1 MKEIDPQLDNIH
13 FMLERHRQEIEQ
25 FRKKCSHS
33 DEDLFYG
40 EHSVIPFHG
49 STMKLI
55 CNHCGTV
62 LVSPS
67 LYTPERMSKII
78 NTKTGEERNA
88 FELEE
93 IEMEGKKFWVTFGS
107 DVRIK
112 DKKRFLDSYIDFVVE
127 FSGKKTKRK
136 LK

>member
-1 MKEIDPQLDNIH
+1 MKEIDDNLH
-13 FMLERHRQEIEQ
+13 LMLERHRQEIEQ

-33 DEDLFYG
+33 DEDLIYG

-55 CNHCGTV
+55 CSRCGTV

-67 LYTPERMSKII
+67 SYTPERMSKIV

-112 DKKRFLDSYIDFVVE
+112 DKKRFLDSYVDFAVE
-127 FSGKKTKRK
+127 FSKKRK
-136 LK
+136 LSKR